1 MQDPISEKQPP
12 KKKLVQ
18 RVWLWILIGLVI
30 AGVLIFILLP
40 IGIEHE
46 IKSYLKDQGA
56 DQVRLEDV
64 DFNPISGRM
73 ALRNLSVVFDTQTV
87 VKIPQATL
95 DIEWRPLISKRFVLK
110 SLNIDDAKLT
120 VQALEDK
127 RWRIGAINLPQK
139 KEATEPSTWNFGL
152 QQVNIQNSTI
162 IFISP
167 QLSSD
172 LKIEQ
177 VTIKKLSSW
186 LPEQSARLEFK
197 GQLND
202 GNLQLQAD
210 VSPFANRIATAG
222 HIQLKGLT
230 LMPFAR
236 LLEPHL
242 KSLEGRLDA
251 DLKFDAG
258 QTADEKLKIDADGKL
273 KGSNL
278 STIIKNANLQIQQ
291 DTIDWHGKIDYTQT
305 AAASD
310 LNLNGALSVQN
321 AIVTGP
327 DINLSEKL
335 LDWRGVLTFSTS
347 KSDVAQNISSE
358 GELSTGPLALH
369 LPQQKLNMEHAGL
382 KWQGK
387 FAYAQD
393 KAKKSINADGQ
404 IHLDAAKLK
413 SQELNL
419 AEEKLSWKGEFQLF
433 APAES
438 AGQRIMTDG
447 TLDGGHLQVDLPV
460 HTLKYDHRGLS
471 WTGRL
476 DTGETNDFSAVTAE
490 GDITLTGIGI
500 LHSGTDRRLFD
511 AERIDLQA
519 IRVEKPDEIQIAGIT
534 LAGMALLADS
544 KSGSPSANPTPLGL
558 QEVKFDDVR
567 FSQQKHLVIDTVQL
581 NAVKAFVHRN
591 PEGKLPAIEIWHT
604 IQTDMLAARPAD
616 RATSD
621 ASAKGKS
628 DAFKFRIGR
637 VDISEGS
644 EIQIKD
650 ESVSPAFTMDLSILQ
665 ARVTELD
672 SSRPEQPASVKLLL
686 SDKENARLSLDG
698 TMIPF
703 AEKISLD
710 WTGKIEALGLPS
722 LSSYVIQNTGYR
734 FSSGELEADVPVK
747 IVRNELDGKIDLI
760 LYNPRIKKVKDKD
773 PQKERSGKIQ
783 LNMTLDSALRV
794 LRDKQNDVKLNIPIS
809 GNINDPRFSIADA
822 INQVLAKTLQ
832 TAAVSAL
839 KYMLGPYGIGIS
851 VAQLAYEQA
860 IKIRLNPIRF
870 APGSA
875 ELDEVANDYL
885 QRVAAVMKKYPAAQL
900 SVCGVA
906 TESDRE
912 AVSKSTSTKASRRP
926 KAPSGDNV
934 DNDKILSQKEPDS
947 PKITD
952 ATLVKLAKSRSEGIE
967 DQLVKLHGIAGNR
980 IIDCTPE
987 IDSSAAAEPRAD
999 LEI

>member
-1 MQDPISEKQPP
+1 
-12 KKKLVQ
+12 
-18 RVWLWILIGLVI
+18 
-30 AGVLIFILLP
+30 
-40 IGIEHE
+40 
-46 IKSYLKDQGA
+46 
-56 DQVRLEDV
+56 
-64 DFNPISGRM
+64 M

-438 AGQRIMTDG
+438 AG
-447 TLDGGHLQVDLPV
+447 
-460 HTLKYDHRGLS
+460 
-471 WTGRL
+471 
-476 DTGETNDFSAVTAE
+476 
-490 GDITLTGIGI
+490 
-500 LHSGTDRRLFD
+500 
-511 AERIDLQA
+511 
-519 IRVEKPDEIQIAGIT
+519 
-534 LAGMALLADS
+534 
-544 KSGSPSANPTPLGL
+544 
-558 QEVKFDDVR
+558 
-567 FSQQKHLVIDTVQL
+567 
-581 NAVKAFVHRN
+581 
-591 PEGKLPAIEIWHT
+591 
-604 IQTDMLAARPAD
+604 
-616 RATSD
+616 
-621 ASAKGKS
+621 
-628 DAFKFRIGR
+628 
-637 VDISEGS
+637 
-644 EIQIKD
+644 
-650 ESVSPAFTMDLSILQ
+650 
-665 ARVTELD
+665 
-672 SSRPEQPASVKLLL
+672 
-686 SDKENARLSLDG
+686 
-698 TMIPF
+698 
-703 AEKISLD
+703 
-710 WTGKIEALGLPS
+710 
-722 LSSYVIQNTGYR
+722 
-734 FSSGELEADVPVK
+734 
-747 IVRNELDGKIDLI
+747 
-760 LYNPRIKKVKDKD
+760 
-773 PQKERSGKIQ
+773 
-783 LNMTLDSALRV
+783 
-794 LRDKQNDVKLNIPIS
+794 
-809 GNINDPRFSIADA
+809 
-822 INQVLAKTLQ
+822 
-832 TAAVSAL
+832 
-839 KYMLGPYGIGIS
+839 
-851 VAQLAYEQA
+851 
-860 IKIRLNPIRF
+860 
-870 APGSA
+870 
-875 ELDEVANDYL
+875 
-885 QRVAAVMKKYPAAQL
+885 
-900 SVCGVA
+900 
-906 TESDRE
+906 
-912 AVSKSTSTKASRRP
+912 
-926 KAPSGDNV
+926 
-934 DNDKILSQKEPDS
+934 
-947 PKITD
+947 
-952 ATLVKLAKSRSEGIE
+952 
-967 DQLVKLHGIAGNR
+967 
-980 IIDCTPE
+980 
-987 IDSSAAAEPRAD
+987 
-999 LEI
+999 